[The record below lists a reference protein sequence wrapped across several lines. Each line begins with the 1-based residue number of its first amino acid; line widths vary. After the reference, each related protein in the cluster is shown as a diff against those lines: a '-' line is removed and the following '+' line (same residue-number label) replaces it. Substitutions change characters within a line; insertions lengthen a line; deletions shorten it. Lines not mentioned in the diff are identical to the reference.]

1 MPRSIGRRLAAPL
14 AAALLLCAA
23 SANGAEPKLSEAAA
37 QLREY
42 LRVDTHNPPG
52 SEHLAAAFLA
62 GVLRREG
69 IDSRLFVTPEG
80 RTSLWAELAAAD
92 PAAERI
98 VLLHHMDV
106 VEPGSGWSV
115 PPYSGTVRDGA
126 LYGRGALDAKSLGI
140 AHLAAFV
147 DLKRSG
153 ARLQRGVVF
162 LATADEESGGGAG
175 TAFLWRE
182 HPELFDRVVA
192 VLNEGGNNRR
202 ASDRLLWWGVEVTQ
216 KRPLWL
222 EVSTTGRAGHASGL
236 QPHSAVHS
244 LVEALARLL
253 ALPPR
258 WRVSDGARRYLGAVA
273 PLHNDHWRSIFT
285 HLDEAI
291 APEGPRTDLLPGLA
305 NLFLDSVQVTVVRA
319 GESINSI
326 PAEASARIDIRL
338 LPDTDSASAL
348 ARVEKA
354 LGSDV
359 TVRVLLQ
366 APPSGPSPADGPVFA
381 AFARVL
387 GAEAP
392 VVPSFIS
399 GFTDSRYFREH
410 GIAAYGLSPFALAA
424 DEQRGIHGPDE
435 SIPLAEFDRGVE
447 RMKRLLTAL
456 AAEPLAAK

>member
-1 MPRSIGRRLAAPL
+1 MPRSIGRRARAAL
-14 AAALLLCAA
+14 AAALLLA
-23 SANGAEPKLSEAAA
+23 SAAGAAEPKLSEAALE
-37 QLREY
+37 LREY
-42 LRVDTHNPPG
+42 LRVDTGNPPG
-52 SEHLAAAFLA
+52 KEHVAAAFLA

-80 RTSLWAELAAAD
+80 RTSLWAELPAAD
-92 PAAERI
+92 PAAGRI

-106 VEPGSGWSV
+106 VEPGPGWSV
-115 PPYSGTVRDGA
+115 PPYSGTVRDGS
-126 LYGRGALDAKSLGI
+126 LVGRGALDAKSLGI
-140 AHLAAFV
+140 AQLAAFI

-153 ARLQRGVVF
+153 ARLQHGVVF

-222 EVSTTGRAGHASGL
+222 EVSTSGRAGHASGL

-253 ALPPR
+253 ALPAR
-258 WRVSDGARRYLGAVA
+258 WRVSDGARRYLAAVA
-273 PLHNDHWRSIFT
+273 PLHNDHWRAIFT
-285 HLDEAI
+285 HLDESI

-338 LPDTDSASAL
+338 LPDTDSAAAL
-348 ARVEKA
+348 ARVAQA
-354 LGSDV
+354 LGREV

-366 APPSGPSPADGPVFA
+366 APPSDPSPADGPVFA
-381 AFARVL
+381 TFSRIL
-387 GAEAP
+387 GGEAP

-399 GFTDSRYFREH
+399 GFTDSRYFRER
-410 GIAAYGLSPFALAA
+410 GIPAYGLSPFALAA

-447 RMKRLLTAL
+447 RMKKLLTAL
-456 AAEPLAAK
+456 AVEPLAAK